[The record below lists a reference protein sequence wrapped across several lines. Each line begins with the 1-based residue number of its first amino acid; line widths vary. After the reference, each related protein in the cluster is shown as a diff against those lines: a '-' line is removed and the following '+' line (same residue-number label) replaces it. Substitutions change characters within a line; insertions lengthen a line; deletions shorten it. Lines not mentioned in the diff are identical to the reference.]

1 VTLFDSDPA
10 PQRPPAADPTYT
22 WSVPELHD
30 WLDAALTQ
38 AVPTSVW
45 IEGEITNLNRS
56 PAGHVYF
63 TLVEP
68 GEDRRSPSHALSVA
82 LFKWQKDKVNLQL
95 RRAGGA
101 VKMEDGVRVRVR
113 GDLELYGKR
122 MQVQLKMFAID
133 PAFTLGDLAARRQQ
147 LLARLD
153 TEGLLRANGLL
164 PVPSLPLRVG
174 LVTSAGS
181 AAHADFLHE
190 LEVSGLG
197 FEVLCADARVQGVE
211 SELTVVAAIRTLE
224 RHGVDLIAIVR
235 GGGARIDLA
244 AFDSEPIARAIA
256 TSTVAVW
263 CGIGHEIDRSVA
275 DEVAHTSWK
284 TPTACASALVEA
296 VRAARDE
303 AERLWTGVLEATA
316 GQLAAHEARH
326 DTRARAIAARS
337 RTALD
342 TAAAALDHRRH
353 RIVRDCAHLLRG
365 AEERVD
371 RAVRRM
377 GPTALRRLDAAGERL
392 DLQAARLRAEDPV
405 RLLERG
411 WSITRSAEGDVVR
424 SASDVAAG
432 DTLLTT
438 LADGVVRSTAEP
450 PEDPTCTTAATAPSP
465 PPRPATP
472 RRSQSSTGSS
482 LSSTHHTST
491 STS

>member
-1 VTLFDSDPA
+1 VTLFD
-10 PQRPPAADPTYT
+10 PQPVPDRPPTADPTYT

-38 AVPTSVW
+38 AVPGSVW

-56 PAGHVYF
+56 SAGHVYF

-153 TEGLLRANGLL
+153 AEGLLRANALRPL
-164 PVPSLPLRVG
+164 PPLPLRIG

-190 LEVSGLG
+190 LELSGIG
-197 FEVLCADARVQGVE
+197 FEVLCADARVQGIE

-235 GGGARIDLA
+235 GGGARTDLA

-256 TSTVAVW
+256 TSGVAIW

-296 VRAARDE
+296 ARTARDD
-303 AERLWTGVLEATA
+303 AERRWTHVLEATA
-316 GQLAAHEARH
+316 AQLAAHEARH
-326 DTRARAIAARS
+326 AARARAIASRS
-337 RTALD
+337 RSALD
-342 TAAAALDHRRH
+342 SAAAALDHHRH
-353 RIVRDCAHLLRG
+353 RIVRDCSHLLR
-365 AEERVD
+365 AADERME
-371 RAVRRM
+371 RAVRRLE
-377 GPTALRRLDAAGERL
+377 PAALRRLDSAGERL

-411 WSITRSAEGDVVR
+411 WSITRTGEGEVVR
-424 SASDVAAG
+424 SASDIEAG

-450 PEDPTCTTAATAPSP
+450 PEDET
-465 PPRPATP
+465 
-472 RRSQSSTGSS
+472 
-482 LSSTHHTST
+482 
-491 STS
+491 